1 MNQRPETVQVFI
13 PLAIRKRNGRPRIV
27 VPHTQRSD
35 TEQKQQPHILRAI
48 GRAWSWRR
56 KLESGEVSTIYEI
69 AKAEGVTDR
78 YVSRMMRLAY
88 LSPEVLQ
95 GLALERQAAEMSV
108 KDLIEAS
115 YLVWHQQITKNAW
128 I

>member
-1 MNQRPETVQVFI
+1 MNQPTETVQVFI

-27 VPHTQRSD
+27 APYTQRPEI
-35 TEQKQQPHILRAI
+35 EQKQQPHILRAI
-48 GRAWSWRR
+48 ARAWSWRR

-88 LSPEVLQ
+88 LSPEVL
-95 GLALERQAAEMSV
+95 ERLVVRQRWLEMSL
-108 KDLIEAS
+108 KELIEGNGF
-115 YLVWHQQITKNAW
+115 YWRTDLGM
-128 I
+128 